1 MGALKIGVALWSLG
15 PTRSEEELAKSLDQA
30 AELGLKG
37 VQLWCVDFGEN
48 ECVLDPS
55 RCIGAKRKEVLK
67 MLESRGLVA
76 TGLCAQLAGP
86 VTFGGLGEEAGL
98 QERVEKTKQSLELA
112 LDLGTPVVTTHVGV
126 VPEDRSDPVYAVFL
140 RSCKAI
146 CEHGASIGAYFAME
160 TGQETAEVLKRFIE
174 DINADGAKVN
184 YDPANMLKHGT
195 VEGVPIL
202 APYIVHTHAKDRDP
216 DSGSPTVGEGA
227 VPWDAYLA
235 ALRDIGYDGWYALED
250 ESGKDVI
257 ESLKRGKAFLE
268 TKG

>member
-1 MGALKIGVALWSLG
+1 MGDLKIGVALWSLG
-15 PTRSEEELAKSLDQA
+15 ATRTEDELARKLDQA

-55 RCIGAKRKEVLK
+55 RCTGNERKDVLR

-86 VTFGGLGEEAGL
+86 TTFGGFGEEAGL
-98 QERVEKTKQSLELA
+98 KERVDKTKQSMELA
-112 LDLGTPVVTTHVGV
+112 LDLGTRVVTTHVGA
-126 VPEDRSDPVYAVFL
+126 VPEDRSDPAYDVFL
-140 RSCKAI
+140 RSCKSI
-146 CEHGASIGAYFAME
+146 CEYGESIGAHFAME
-160 TGQETAEVLKRFIE
+160 TGQETAEVLRRFIE
-174 DINADGAKVN
+174 DIAADGAKVN
-184 YDPANMLKHGT
+184 YDPANMIKHGT

-202 APYIVHTHAKDRDP
+202 APYIVHTHAKDRKP
-216 DSGSPTVGEGA
+216 ETGCPTVGEGA

-250 ESGKDVI
+250 ESGNDVI
-257 ESLKRGKAFLE
+257 ASLKRGKAFLE
-268 TKG
+268 SKG